1 MKAILI
7 ILIYI
12 FSALGIYSQTTY
24 IWTGAVNSSFST
36 AGNWQPTRQVG
47 LISDILIFNTG
58 TTLNITNVNQVTV
71 GQIVVMNNTQLRL
84 TPSTGNPK
92 VISIQ
97 GDGDSPYNGSMGEQ
111 ENIADVK
118 YNEYMNTESQEPQ
131 DIATMKYNEYKTTD
145 EITAAND
152 IATQKY
158 TEYKNPP
165 TQGMGDIKSVEEEFD
180 FNSNDDLSIDST
192 SSLTLMGNN
201 PKLSIYLK
209 QHATAAIYGSLVL
222 TGETAHNINSFDTYA
237 INFKRGASLVQSCPG
252 NVFTS
257 IGTNNAAVFE
267 DGSTLEINHAGA
279 LDPFAIEAP
288 SSKVSFYANSNLKF
302 GISNSN
308 ALKLK
313 GRQFPNLI
321 IGNNCNI
328 NIIENITADVQIN
341 DLVIYTGGKLYISNI
356 SAEVTPNLNLKGNLS
371 INGELHFPQIEGSF
385 VTLNMNGTTE
395 QSISGSGIIDINAGV
410 KSFHIYNDIILNR
423 DLTVLCIVIHHNGN
437 INTNGHNFRIYSQ
450 YSSREQL
457 PVGVIILSPDKKSE
471 SLGNNKGNTNNLQ
484 SAGNNSSGIPE
495 SFSISQN
502 YPNPFNPSTKI
513 DFALPKPSLVKISVY
528 DLTGQEIVTLV
539 NGSKDA
545 GFNTLD
551 FNGSN
556 LASGIYFYRMNAES
570 GNGQVYSKTMKM
582 VLAK

>member
-1 MKAILI
+1 MKAIII

-36 AGNWQPTRQVG
+36 AGNWSPTRQVG

-58 TTLNITNVNQVTV
+58 STLNITNVNQVTV
-71 GQIVVMNNTQLRL
+71 GQLVVMNNTQLRL

-97 GDGDSPYNGSMGEQ
+97 GDGDSPNNGSLGDQ

-131 DIATMKYNEYKTTD
+131 DIATQKYNEYKTTG
-145 EITAAND
+145 ENTVTND

-165 TQGMGDIKSVEEEFD
+165 SQGMGDIKSVEEEFD
-180 FNSNDDLSIDST
+180 FNANDDLSIDST
-192 SSLTLMGNN
+192 SSLTIMGND
-201 PKLSIYLK
+201 PRLSIYLK
-209 QHATAAIYGSLVL
+209 QHATAAIYGSLIL
-222 TGETAHNINSFDTYA
+222 TGETTHNINAFDTYA
-237 INFKRGASLVQSCPG
+237 INFKRGGSLVQSCPG

-257 IGTNNAAVFE
+257 SGTNNAAVFE
-267 DGSTLEINHAGA
+267 DGSTLLINHGGA

-288 SSKVSFYANSNLKF
+288 SSKVTFYANSNLKF

-308 ALKLK
+308 ALKLN
-313 GRQFPNLI
+313 GRHFPNLI

-328 NIIENITADVQIN
+328 NVLENITADIQIN
-341 DLVIYTGGKLYISNI
+341 DLIIYTGGKLYISNI
-356 SAEVTPNLNLKGNLS
+356 STGITPNLNLKGNLS
-371 INGELHFPQIEGSF
+371 INGELHFPQNEGSYVF
-385 VTLNMNGTTE
+385 LNMNGTSQ
-395 QSISGSGIIDINAGV
+395 QSFSGSGIIDINTEV
-410 KSFHIYNDIILNR
+410 KVMNIYNDILLNR
-423 DLTVLCIVIHHNGN
+423 DLTVHCMVVHHSGT
-437 INTNGHNFRIYSQ
+437 INTNGYNFRIYDQ

-457 PVGVIILSPDKKSE
+457 PVGVIIVSPEKKSTDN
-471 SLGNNKGNTNNLQ
+471 GNNKGNLVQ
-484 SAGNNSSGIPE
+484 SAGKNSSGIPQT
-495 SFSISQN
+495 FSISQN

-513 DFALPKPSLVKISVY
+513 DFTLPKPSLVKISVY

-556 LASGIYFYRMNAES
+556 LASGVYIYRINAES
-570 GNGQVYSKTMKM
+570 GNGEIFTKTMKM
-582 VLAK
+582 VLTK